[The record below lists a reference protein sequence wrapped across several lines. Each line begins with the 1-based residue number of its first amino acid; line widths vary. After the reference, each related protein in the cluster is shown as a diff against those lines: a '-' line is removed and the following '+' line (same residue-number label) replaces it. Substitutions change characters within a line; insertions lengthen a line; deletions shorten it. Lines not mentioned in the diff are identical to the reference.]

1 MSLERQT
8 RPRRQTTEDT
18 LLYAYRNDP
27 AVVALR
33 NVGRE
38 TVRRPCACRGVV
50 EADPADP
57 APGVQVH
64 NETRQH
70 ARWREDNEL

>member
-1 MSLERQT
+1 MTLTSERQ
-8 RPRRQTTEDT
+8 QVTERA
-18 LLYAYRNDP
+18 LFYAYRNDP
-27 AVVALR
+27 AVLALR
-33 NVGRE
+33 RVGRE
-38 TVRRPCACRGVV
+38 TVKRPCACKGVV